1 MSSGTEDEG
10 GSVPAG
16 PDADTDSERRRELVA
31 RLVDYSATHGL
42 SDASLRPLA
51 AAVGSSPRVLLYFFG
66 SKEGLIRE
74 VLAQARANQFE
85 FVERSLRQAENGS
98 VDPIEVLWQWL
109 TDSAHAEIDKLF
121 FEGYA
126 RSLHDHN
133 GAWKGFGTASVEQW
147 LPAME
152 RMVRWLPGAERT
164 PEAAT
169 LALAAV
175 RGLLL
180 DLLATGDSERVDAA
194 FHALLG
200 LLRTAEE

>member
-1 MSSGTEDEG
+1 VNPDAEDDG
-10 GSVPAG
+10 RPASAG
-16 PDADTDSERRRELVA
+16 PDADSERRRELVA
-31 RLVDYSATHGL
+31 RLVGYSATHGL

-74 VLAQARANQFE
+74 VLAEARGNQFE
-85 FVERSLRQAENGS
+85 LVERSLRQADDGA
-98 VDPIEVLWQWL
+98 VDPIEMLWQWL
-109 TDSAHAEIDKLF
+109 TDPAHWEIEKLF

-126 RSLHDHN
+126 RSLHDRH
-133 GAWKGFGTASVEQW
+133 GAWKEFGAASVEQW
-147 LPAME
+147 LPPME
-152 RMVRWLPGAERT
+152 RLIARLPGAERT

-169 LALAAV
+169 LALATI

-194 FHALLG
+194 FQS
-200 LLRTAEE
+200 LLRLLRSAP